1 MIMGCMRYA
10 LIMTY
15 TFDIYEEML
24 FDVCRSCTVV
34 TAAVTSAVLGGV
46 MVGTAGSEVKVYLTV
61 TSLYRCIKM

>member
-34 TAAVTSAVLGGV
+34 TAAVQGGV